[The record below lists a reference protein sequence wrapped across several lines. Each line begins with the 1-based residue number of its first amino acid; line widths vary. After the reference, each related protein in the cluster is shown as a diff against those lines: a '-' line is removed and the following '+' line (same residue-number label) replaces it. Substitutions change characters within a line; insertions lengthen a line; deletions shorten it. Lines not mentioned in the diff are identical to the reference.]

1 MINKYSHRGAKL
13 FYYLT
18 NIATGLIPRVFYRN
32 RLNSILLAA
41 TKRDDYEE
49 ILDRVNYCNKLNSQF
64 SSGTVTI
71 GNFNDRDIS
80 SYYFDL
86 LQYIKYFPATNKFS
100 YEFGDVITVPDVPT
114 IVKSRPIAEPNSNSV
129 IAKLDKIRH
138 FRFVDDPYRYQ
149 DKLDQLVWRGAAYRE
164 PRVSFI
170 QAFYNLPK
178 TNIGQTNKPPQQVP
192 WQKPK
197 LSLEEQLK
205 YKFILSVEGNDVA
218 TNLKWIMSSN
228 SLCFMTKPK
237 YETWFMEGRLIANHH
252 YVLLKDDFSDM
263 AEKIE
268 YYIKHENEA
277 LDIVRNANNYVA
289 KFLDQEREDITSLL
303 VLKKYFDLS
312 IR

>member
-13 FYYLT
+13 FYYLS
-18 NIATGLIPRVFYRN
+18 NIAANMIPRVFYRN
-32 RLNSILLAA
+32 QLEKILLAA
-41 TKRDDYEE
+41 PKRADYAE
-49 ILDRVNYCNKLNSQF
+49 ILDRVNYCNKLNSPF
-64 SSGTVTI
+64 SSGTVTV
-71 GNFNDRDIS
+71 GDFNDRKSS

-86 LQYIKYFPATNKFS
+86 LQYIKYFSGDNKFS
-100 YEFGDVITVPDVPT
+100 YEFGDVITVPAVPAF
-114 IVKSRPIAEPNSNSV
+114 VKSRPIAEPNNNSV
-129 IAKLDKIRH
+129 LAKLDKIRH
-138 FRFVDDPYRYQ
+138 FRFVDDPYKYQ

-228 SLCFMTKPK
+228 SICFMTKPK
-237 YETWFMEGRLIANHH
+237 YETWFMEGRLIADHH

-268 YYIKHENEA
+268 YYIAHENEA
-277 LDIVRNANNYVA
+277 LEIVRNANKYVE
-289 KFLDQEREDITSLL
+289 KFLDQEREDMISLL
-303 VLKKYFDLS
+303 VLQKYFDLS
-312 IR
+312 IK